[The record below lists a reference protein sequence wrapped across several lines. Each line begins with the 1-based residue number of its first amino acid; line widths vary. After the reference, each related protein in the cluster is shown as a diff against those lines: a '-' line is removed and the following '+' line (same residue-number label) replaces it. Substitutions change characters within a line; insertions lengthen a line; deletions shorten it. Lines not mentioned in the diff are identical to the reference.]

1 MSVAAPQKPETKVFM
16 PARTNVPALLFGFV
30 VWQVIAILFVESI
43 LACAGLGEEEIFKF
57 DPELGSKH
65 MVNKKVTW
73 RSEGYAV
80 SYLNEDGMREP
91 GLTVAKPANT
101 YRVALL
107 GDSMVEGLQV
117 PIEKTFG
124 QLLSKE
130 LKTPDGKDVQ
140 ILNFATSGYS
150 TAQEYIQLKNQVMKY
165 KPDLVLMGYDS
176 RDIFE
181 NWSAPDQTITNL
193 RPVALHLPGGKL
205 VIDKSPVTL
214 WLNSRRGKF
223 LQQIDWIRQNS
234 RIWGYFSALQT
245 EMSFRDPLYRA
256 FCQFLDKPTKNWQP
270 LVAAMGNVLL
280 PANNAKPSFAVA
292 KFEAAAAQPKKEAVK
307 DSSKS
312 ENVKEELFSFAPN
325 KAIRK
330 GVEKVKAKLEKA
342 QLVQPAKVNDGRKT
356 YVELITRTQKSLI
369 DEMRKTAEAGGARFA
384 VLMMPA
390 RPALCPAANM
400 ETAFMFI
407 DYQQEMVMLS
417 QMCKELSV
425 PVFNVQKAAE
435 QLSMDDRARLF
446 YSVHFT
452 PRGQEFTAQVLKPF
466 LLEQLKV
473 PQVQLSTR
481 PEVTQ

>member
-1 MSVAAPQKPETKVFM
+1 MSVAAPQKTETKVFM

-65 MVNKKVTW
+65 MINKKVTW

-80 SYLNEDGMREP
+80 SYLDGDGMREP
-91 GLTVAKPANT
+91 GLTIAKPDNT

-223 LQQIDWIRQNS
+223 LQQIDWIRHNS

-256 FCQFLDKPTKNWQP
+256 FCQFVDKPTKNWQP
-270 LVAAMGNVLL
+270 LLAAMGNVLL
-280 PANNAKPSFAVA
+280 PANNATPSFAVA
-292 KFEAAAAQPKKEAVK
+292 KFEAQPKKEEAKV
-307 DSSKS
+307 SNKS

-325 KAIRK
+325 KAISK
-330 GVEKVKAKLEKA
+330 GAEKVKAKLAK
-342 QLVQPAKVNDGRKT
+342 VQPAKASNVNDGRKT
-356 YVELITRTQKSLI
+356 YIELITRTQKSLI
-369 DEMRKTAEAGGARFA
+369 DEMRKTAVAGGARFA
-384 VLMMPA
+384 VMMMPA

-400 ETAFMFI
+400 ETAFMYI
-407 DYQQEMVMLS
+407 DYQQEMQMLM
-417 QMCKELSV
+417 QMCNELGISV
-425 PVFNVQKAAE
+425 CNVQKAAE
-435 QLSMDDRARLF
+435 ELNMDARAGLF

-466 LLEQLKV
+466 LQEQLKAA
-473 PQVQLSTR
+473 QSQLSSRQT
-481 PEVTQ
+481 VTQ